1 MQQILSF
8 FIRNKNFLLF
18 TVLFIISVGL
28 TIETHSYH
36 KSKAVTSAN
45 FLSGGI
51 YSIKSSITDYFDL
64 KKQNQLLTEENARL
78 RFQLEN
84 DALSG
89 SEKENDTS
97 LLDSNFTFV
106 TARVINNTY
115 SKTKN
120 NLTLNKGSKDGIT
133 IDMGVLSPDGVIGI
147 INSVSNN
154 YATVQSVLNTN
165 SQIVAKFKKSDHFGT
180 LKWDAKDPYLVQ
192 LIEIP
197 RLAPVAL
204 GDTIVTDG
212 RSTIFPEGIPIGMVY
227 NFDRDEGDDYY
238 SINVQLFTDMTSVKH
253 AHVIGHRDA
262 AEIKQLENSVE
273 DNGQ

>member
-18 TVLFIISVGL
+18 AALFFVSIAL
-28 TIETHSYH
+28 TIESHSYH

-64 KKQNQLLTEENARL
+64 RKQNELLTEENAKL

-84 DALSG
+84 TAMINSA
-89 SEKENDTS
+89 KEIDTT

-106 TARVINNTY
+106 TARVINNSY
-115 SKTKN
+115 GRTKN
-120 NLTLNKGSKDGIT
+120 NLTLNKGVRDSIS
-133 IDMGVLSPDGVIGI
+133 IDMGVLSPQGVIGI

-180 LKWDAKDPYLVQ
+180 LVWDTQDPNLVQ
-192 LIEIP
+192 LTEIP

-212 RSTIFPEGIPIGMVY
+212 KSTIFPEGIPIGAVY
-227 NFDRDEGDDYY
+227 NFDRDEGNDYY
-238 SINVQLFTDMTSVKH
+238 AINVRLFTDMTSVKH
-253 AHVIGHRDA
+253 AYVIGHRDA
-262 AEIKQLENSVE
+262 TEIKELENSFE
-273 DNGQ
+273 NEEQ